1 MNGQYPLSIYPPSYI
16 RLVKRYQVFAS
27 SGGGY
32 PLSNL
37 KFHILGYEDVDRF
50 GNGKPVTPE
59 EDFTQIVRD
68 FVVAP
73 PNIEPGVAG
82 LTASPPTPLDFVVR
96 EPCCVILKLIGDFW
110 EYTPNSLYVSTKRE
124 YPDGKYRRP
133 FPLLDDNGRIT
144 AVGFFVE
151 YVANP
156 QHRKTCDGL
165 NLYVD
170 FLQGDMRM
178 PTMIDPEVENKG
190 NHDSPP
196 PEPDPH
202 APKPDNGI

>member
-1 MNGQYPLSIYPPSYI
+1 MIGQYPLSIYPPSYI
-16 RLVKRYQVFAS
+16 RLVKRFQIFAS
-27 SGGGY
+27 SKGGY

-37 KFHILGYEDVDRF
+37 NFHVLGYEDVDRF
-50 GNGKPVTPE
+50 GNGKEVSAE
-59 EDFTQIVRD
+59 DDFTQIVRD
-68 FVVAP
+68 FIVAP
-73 PNIEPGVAG
+73 PNIEPGLAHQI
-82 LTASPPTPLDFVVR
+82 TPAPTPLDFVVS

-124 YPDGKYRRP
+124 YPDGKYRRA

-151 YVANP
+151 YVTDP

-170 FLQGDMRM
+170 FVQGDLRM
-178 PTMIDPEVENKG
+178 PTIIDPDVENQG
-190 NHDSPP
+190 NNIPP
-196 PEPDPH
+196 KNPEPQDPDH
-202 APKPDNGI
+202 HD

>member
-1 MNGQYPLSIYPPSYI
+1 MQDL
-16 RLVKRYQVFAS
+16 Q
-27 SGGGY
+27 
-32 PLSNL
+32 
-37 KFHILGYEDVDRF
+37 FHILGYEEVDRI

-73 PNIEPGVAG
+73 PNIELGVAG
-82 LTASPPTPLDFVVR
+82 TLTPAPNQLDFVVR

-124 YPDGKYRRP
+124 FPDGKYRRA
-133 FPLLDDNGRIT
+133 FPLLDNEGRIA

-151 YVANP
+151 YVVNP
-156 QHRKTCDGL
+156 QHARTCDGL

-170 FLQGDMRM
+170 FVQGNLRL
-178 PTMIDPEVENKG
+178 PTIIDPGIENKG
-190 NHDSPP
+190 DGRP
-196 PEPDPH
+196 
-202 APKPDNGI
+202 